1 MLIVLSP
8 TKNQNFHPESL
19 TSLTSTPHFQK
30 EANEL
35 VRIIR
40 RLKPEDLGKLL
51 MINHS
56 LTQLNFDR
64 YIKWQTVDQATIAK
78 HAILAFDGEAFRGL
92 NAKTFSEN
100 EFIYAQQ
107 HLRILSGLYGVLRP
121 LDLIQPYRLE
131 VSSKLKNKQ
140 GDDLYP
146 FWLKKA
152 TRLIKEEMASAG
164 ETPFLL
170 NLASSEYL
178 KMLDLKKL
186 RCPVISPEFY
196 EYRPEGMKQVVIYTK
211 KARGMMARFV
221 ITNRIDQIEALQA
234 FNEDGY
240 WFHPELSTFEK
251 PVFVR

>member
-8 TKNQNFHPESL
+8 TKNQNFNTESY
-19 TSLTSTPHFQK
+19 TSLISNPRFQK

-35 VRIIR
+35 VRLVR
-40 RLKPEDLGKLL
+40 RLKPDELGKLL
-51 MINHS
+51 TTNHS

-64 YIKWQTVDQATIAK
+64 YVKWQTTDTALIAK
-78 HAILAFDGEAFRGL
+78 QALLAFDGEAFRGL

-107 HLRILSGLYGVLRP
+107 HLRIFSGLYGVLRP
-121 LDLIQPYRLE
+121 LDVIQPYRLE

-146 FWLKKA
+146 YWRTKA
-152 TRLIKEEMASAG
+152 TRFIKEELASAG
-164 ETPFLL
+164 EPPFLL

-186 RCPVISPEFY
+186 HCPVISPEFY

-221 ITNRIDQIEALQA
+221 IVNRIDQIEALQA
-234 FNEDGY
+234 FNDDGY
-240 WFHPELSTFEK
+240 WFHPELSTLEK